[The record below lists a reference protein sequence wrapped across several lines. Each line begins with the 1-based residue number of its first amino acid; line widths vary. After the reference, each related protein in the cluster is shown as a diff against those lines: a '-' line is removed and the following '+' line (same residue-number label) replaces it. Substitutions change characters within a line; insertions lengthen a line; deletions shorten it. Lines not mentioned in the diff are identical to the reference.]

1 MERSWSVNRH
11 ETFFLKFPN
20 RHSANVVIPH
30 IFLPPCTL
38 PLWSVDKPRSAA
50 HRVCAYCRRSAY
62 LILPLQHHRQ
72 WKKQWSRTKSC
83 LTYTI
88 SHQIW
93 VFTASIVVKWPVGWL
108 ISKPAVNKMERLS
121 LSFFCQHLW
130 YCCCLLYPYCLPSFA
145 PLSNEGHQIT
155 TFK

>member
-1 MERSWSVNRH
+1 M
-11 ETFFLKFPN
+11 FL
-20 RHSANVVIPH
+20 PH

-50 HRVCAYCRRSAY
+50 HRVGAYCRRSAY

-72 WKKQWSRTKSC
+72 WKKQWSCTKSS

-108 ISKPAVNKMERLS
+108 ISKPAVKPLAYKMGRLS
-121 LSFFCQHLW
+121 FSFFVNIFGTAVVYYTLTV
-130 YCCCLLYPYCLPSFA
+130 CLSLLLSAMKGTKSPHSNSCFTNSQFSFW
-145 PLSNEGHQIT
+145 
-155 TFK
+155 